1 MSGHNQCH
9 ASMYNIK
16 GSCGAGG
23 HGGNNMKNKFYFCA
37 MLMAMSMTANA
48 QTEGKSIGSGDGV
61 FVVPKLFTYGDN
73 RYVVTIDG
81 KEVSVYNDDIDLVR
95 SFQINPT
102 EYTVGQETQ
111 QRTAVVRVESVLPS
125 EPMTIMEDDGYT
137 EVLWTGTWDQAR
149 EWAASRNLNLLEKE
163 NFQLWA
169 DDESSYFKPEKYGFQ
184 YPGWYYQWNANNGTI
199 VEVGVTYRENLTGE
213 WETIEGDSWTYSG
226 GAIEQL
232 DFEDYDDNTHPDQGF
247 YLSQTL
253 FNTDEKFEYLV
264 PLYEP
269 EDYTS
274 SERDADGDGEIDTRT
289 IQHGLRNTGYQIMSE
304 DGTVIQTINS
314 TGYAAKIIKINE
326 KTYLIVE
333 DSDETVFYKIDQQKT
348 NLSRVATMPV
358 SLAKSIFS
366 LDGRKLSSAQRGIN
380 IVRNS
385 DGSATK
391 FLEK

>member
-1 MSGHNQCH
+1 
-9 ASMYNIK
+9 
-16 GSCGAGG
+16 
-23 HGGNNMKNKFYFCA
+23 
-37 MLMAMSMTANA
+37 MTANA